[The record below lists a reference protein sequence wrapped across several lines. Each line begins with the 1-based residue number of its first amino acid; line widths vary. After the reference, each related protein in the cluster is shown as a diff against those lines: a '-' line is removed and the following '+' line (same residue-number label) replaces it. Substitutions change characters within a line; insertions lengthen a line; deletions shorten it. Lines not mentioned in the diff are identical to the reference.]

1 MGMMKKVLVADDS
14 GTIRK
19 LFQMVLRKFDCEYE
33 LASDGE
39 DALEKLKSFHPDI
52 LFLDANM
59 PGKTGWEV
67 LEEVKKT
74 FPDIYVILMT
84 ADDEDYNSIEP
95 DSRMKKPFSIQDL
108 SGFLNRIL

>member
-1 MGMMKKVLVADDS
+1 MMKKILVADDS

-19 LFQMVLRKFDCEYE
+19 LFQMVLKKFECEYE
-33 LASDGE
+33 FALDGE

-59 PGKTGWEV
+59 PEKTGWEV

-84 ADDEDYNSIEP
+84 ADDDNQSNVEP
-95 DSRMKKPFSIQDL
+95 DAQMKKPFSIQDL
-108 SGFLNRIL
+108 SGILNRIL